1 MRSLWIVAH
10 VSSMRIYSYY
20 TKFLMLFNLSHT
32 LGLLTSW
39 ESLLHWSE
47 NESEAKKLYE
57 EMAALIGK
65 LNQIGT
71 TQSNLDTESAIH
83 LAIEDAKVSSNAKL
97 CLILDEGGEGCIDEE
112 KTFIT
117 KLLHSV
123 RKRYWFFDH
132 LTNEEIGPCSPHFI
146 LIVYILREHKNACH
160 HIAHVPVIN
169 NKRVAVASHDGWA
182 CALYVVSLFFVL
194 IT

>member
-97 CLILDEGGEGCIDEE
+97 CLILDEGGRGGRVYWWGEDVHYEVVAFGQ
-112 KTFIT
+112 KT
-117 KLLHSV
+117 
-123 RKRYWFFDH
+123 
-132 LTNEEIGPCSPHFI
+132 I
-146 LIVYILREHKNACH
+146 LIFRPSDERRNRPLFTTFHTYCLYFAW
-160 HIAHVPVIN
+160 AQ
-169 NKRVAVASHDGWA
+169 KRMPSHRTCASHK
-182 CALYVVSLFFVL
+182 
-194 IT
+194 